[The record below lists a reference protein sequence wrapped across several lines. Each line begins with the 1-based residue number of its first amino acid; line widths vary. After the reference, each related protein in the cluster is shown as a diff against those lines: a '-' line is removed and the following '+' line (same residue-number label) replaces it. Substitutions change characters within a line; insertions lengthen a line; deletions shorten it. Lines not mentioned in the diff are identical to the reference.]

1 MKMCIFERIGTF
13 LHGRNGN
20 VLVETAVVL
29 PIFLTMLAGV
39 LDIGRLL
46 LTVQKMDRAAA
57 TYADLVAREESVT
70 TASLSQAYKAVEHV
84 AAPNDF
90 ATDGVAFVTS
100 VRNNGG
106 TLETVWQYDEGG
118 LTGKSS
124 QVGSPGSAPNLPT
137 GFTLNDGDSAIVG
150 EVYYHWTPIFFP
162 EYITDLLSSKPD
174 WDTSIGGFELY
185 YYHYFRPRTVAQI
198 ECSNC

>member
-1 MKMCIFERIGTF
+1 MRISGRIGTF
-13 LHGRNGN
+13 WRGQRGN
-20 VLVETAVVL
+20 VLLETAVVL
-29 PIFLTMLAGV
+29 PVMMVMLAGV

-46 LTVQKMDRAAA
+46 LTIQKMDRAAA

-70 TASLSQAYKAVEHV
+70 TASLSQAYQAVEHV
-84 AAPNDF
+84 TAPYDF
-90 ATDGVAFVTS
+90 ATEGVAFVTS
-100 VRNNGG
+100 IRNNGG

-124 QVGSPGSAPNLPT
+124 KVGSPGSAPTLPT
-137 GFTLNDGDSAIVG
+137 GFALGNGDSVIVG

-162 EYITDLLSSKPD
+162 EYITDMFSSSSK
-174 WDTSIGGFELY
+174 WDSGIGGFELY
-185 YYHYFRPRTVAQI
+185 YYHYFRPRTVTQI